1 MQPAASCPA
10 PPVTI
15 TNTATNI
22 QRTLTTN
29 SSGAYDAPALPP
41 GSYSLKV
48 SMPGFKTDVRNSIEL
63 QIDQTARINFSL
75 QVGNVSETLEA
86 TRPLPSSIRKMPP

>member
-1 MQPAASCPA
+1 MYRRILVSFCSLFLTSAAWAQLPSA
-10 PPVTI
+10 EISGSITDATGGVVSGATVTI
-15 TNTATNI
+15 TNIATNI

-63 QIDQTARINFSL
+63 
-75 QVGNVSETLEA
+75 
-86 TRPLPSSIRKMPP
+86 